1 MFCWGGSQNL
11 DTTKDVGPAPINP
24 IDPSNGMWATKER
37 DSAPHKE
44 MIRKRMDIG
53 EHFTREVIQ
62 SIVFIFLPLVESVH
76 LTNPIYCYYPLGY
89 KQCDLM

>member
-1 MFCWGGSQNL
+1 
-11 DTTKDVGPAPINP
+11 
-24 IDPSNGMWATKER
+24 
-37 DSAPHKE
+37 

-62 SIVFIFLPLVESVH
+62 SIVFIFLPLGESVH
-76 LTNPIYCYYPLGY
+76 LTKQIYCYYHLGY